1 MLWGPLEKP
10 MAAEKMHVFNDL
22 NFDTEV
28 LNAGVPVLVDFTA
41 TWCGPCKAL
50 APIVHQLAAELDG
63 KVKVGQ
69 LDVDESPLT
78 AGKYGVRGV
87 PTVMV
92 FKNGQRAA
100 QHVGLTTK
108 QKLLALVEM

>member
-1 MLWGPLEKP
+1 
-10 MAAEKMHVFNDL
+10 MASAKVRVFNDE
-22 NFDTEV
+22 NFDQEV
-28 LNAGVPVLVDFTA
+28 LKSDIPVIVDFTA

-50 APIVHQLAAELDG
+50 TPIIEQLASELDG
-63 KVKVGQ
+63 KARVGK
-69 LDVDESPLT
+69 LDVDEAPAT

-92 FKNGQRAA
+92 FKQGQRAA

-108 QKLLALVEM
+108 QKLVELIGQ

>member
-1 MLWGPLEKP
+1 
-10 MAAEKMHVFNDL
+10 MASNKVQVFNDM
-22 NFDTEV
+22 NFDQEV
-28 LNAGVPVLVDFTA
+28 LESDTPVLVDFTA

-50 APIVHQLAAELDG
+50 APIVDQLADELEG
-63 KVKVGQ
+63 QVKVGK
-69 LDVDESPLT
+69 LDVDESPVT

-92 FKNGQRAA
+92 FKNGERSA

-108 QKLLALVEM
+108 AKLKELVGA